1 MQRYKILWVDD
12 EIELLKPY
20 ILYLEEKNYLVES
33 FNNPFSLVEYI
44 ESNNDYNLILIDENM
59 PGKSGINLISDIK
72 KNSSSVPIIMIT
84 KNEEEDLMN
93 EAIGSEI
100 SDYLLKPLNPN
111 QLLIS
116 VKKVLENSLIIQNK
130 LKSDYVS
137 FFNELSDMIKNN
149 KDHRDWYKTYLKII
163 DWEISLDRSDD
174 NQILEM
180 LTKQK
185 YEANKEFSKFI
196 IENYSNWGSD
206 NANKPLLSNDLL
218 KEKIFPNI
226 NDEKVFFILIDNFRY
241 DQWKVLEDKLS
252 KYFFIKEEKP
262 FMSILP
268 TTTEF
273 SRNSIFSGLTPYQMN
288 KDEFDLWS
296 DKSNG
301 LNNNEYYFLDNN
313 FKRNNIDIKHSYNK
327 IISYEDGSKFIKN
340 ISKLDNYK
348 FSSVVFNF
356 IDMLSHSKTD
366 SKVFRNLVYDEK
378 SFRSFTSSWFDNSS
392 FNDLMKYL
400 SSKKNIK
407 IFLTTDH
414 GTIRVEKPVKIKANK
429 DVNNN
434 IRFKNGKNINSD
446 ELKLYMVEN
455 GEEVFLPKVNIFNKY
470 IFATENQYL
479 LYPTNYNYHLKN
491 YNNTFQHG
499 GISMEE
505 MIIPFIELSPKNI

>member
-20 ILYLEEKNYLVES
+20 ILYLEEKNYIVES

-196 IENYSNWGSD
+196 IENYSNWGS
-206 NANKPLLSNDLL
+206 NNVHKPLLSNDLL

-226 NDEKVFFILIDNFRY
+226 NDEKVFFILIDNLRY
-241 DQWKVLEDKLS
+241 DQWKIISSEITEFYKIES
-252 KYFFIKEEKP
+252 ESS

-268 TTTEF
+268 SSTQY
-273 SRNSIFSGLTPYQMN
+273 SRNSIFSGMTPLEISKKLPHFWINDNEGNSKNLFEKELLENQL
-288 KDEFDLWS
+288 KR
-296 DKSNG
+296 
-301 LNNNEYYFLDNN
+301 LNQ
-313 FKRNNIDIKHSYNK
+313 NIKFSYNK
-327 IISYEDGSKFIKN
+327 ITESIKFKELISNLNNNLNESLTVFVVNIIDIISHAKTEMKMIKELAPD
-340 ISKLDNYK
+340 IKAY
-348 FSSVVFNF
+348 
-356 IDMLSHSKTD
+356 
-366 SKVFRNLVYDEK
+366 
-378 SFRSFTSSWFDNSS
+378 RSLILSWFKNSPLKELIIRAS
-392 FNDLMKYL
+392 ELGFNL
-400 SSKKNIK
+400 I
-407 IFLTTDH
+407 LTSDH
-414 GTIRVEKPVKIKANK
+414 GTINVETPVETISDRNSSSNLRYKTGRNLTVNSKKVLKIDNPE
-429 DVNNN
+429 D
-434 IRFKNGKNINSD
+434 F
-446 ELKLYMVEN
+446 E
-455 GEEVFLPKVNIFNKY
+455 LPKVSINSSYYFANQNQYFIYKNNYNKY
-470 IFATENQYL
+470 V
-479 LYPTNYNYHLKN
+479 NYYKN
-491 YNNTFQHG
+491 SFQHG
-499 GISMEE
+499 GVSMEE
-505 MIIPFIELSPKNI
+505 MIVPFVFLKPK

>member
-1 MQRYKILWVDD
+1 
-12 EIELLKPY
+12 
-20 ILYLEEKNYLVES
+20 
-33 FNNPFSLVEYI
+33 
-44 ESNNDYNLILIDENM
+44 M

-72 KNSSSVPIIMIT
+72 NNSSSVPIIMIT

-100 SDYLLKPLNPN
+100 NDYLLKPLNPN

-137 FFNELSDMIKNN
+137 FFSELSEMIKNN
-149 KDHRDWYKTYLKII
+149 KDHRDWYETYLKII
-163 DWEISLDRSDD
+163 DWEISLDRSDE

-180 LTKQK
+180 LTTQK
-185 YEANKEFSKFI
+185 YEANKKFSKFI
-196 IENYSNWGSD
+196 IDNYSNWDS
-206 NANKPLLSNDLL
+206 NNSNKPLLSNELL
-218 KEKIFPNI
+218 KEKIFPYI
-226 NDEKVFFILIDNFRY
+226 DEKKVFFILIDNFRY

-252 KYFFIKEEKP
+252 KYFFVKEEKP

-301 LNNNEYYFLDNN
+301 LNNNEYFFLDNN
-313 FKRNNIDIKHSYNK
+313 FKRNKIDIKHSYNK

-340 ISKLDNYK
+340 ISKLDNYN

-392 FNDLMKYL
+392 FNDLMKHL

-446 ELKLYMVEN
+446 ESKLYMVEN

-470 IFATENQYL
+470 IFAIENQYL

>member
-20 ILYLEEKNYLVES
+20 ILYLEEKNYIVES

-252 KYFFIKEEKP
+252 KFF
-262 FMSILP
+262 F
-268 TTTEF
+268 
-273 SRNSIFSGLTPYQMN
+273 Y
-288 KDEFDLWS
+288 
-296 DKSNG
+296 
-301 LNNNEYYFLDNN
+301 
-313 FKRNNIDIKHSYNK
+313 
-327 IISYEDGSKFIKN
+327 
-340 ISKLDNYK
+340 
-348 FSSVVFNF
+348 
-356 IDMLSHSKTD
+356 
-366 SKVFRNLVYDEK
+366 
-378 SFRSFTSSWFDNSS
+378 
-392 FNDLMKYL
+392 
-400 SSKKNIK
+400 
-407 IFLTTDH
+407 
-414 GTIRVEKPVKIKANK
+414 
-429 DVNNN
+429 
-434 IRFKNGKNINSD
+434 
-446 ELKLYMVEN
+446 
-455 GEEVFLPKVNIFNKY
+455 
-470 IFATENQYL
+470 
-479 LYPTNYNYHLKN
+479 
-491 YNNTFQHG
+491 
-499 GISMEE
+499 
-505 MIIPFIELSPKNI
+505 